1 LSATRIIIGIPRTFI
16 LVFAGAAAAVAASL
30 PGTPAAAPAAGHA
43 VTAASRSLATRAATP
58 PGHATPAIL
67 AITVIPARPA
77 TARPATARYTLT
89 AATRRLTVPLTPRQ
103 LAWRMLA
110 RFGWPHWQFRYLD
123 LLWDHE
129 SGWDPR
135 AANPYSEAY
144 GIPQADPGSQMAAA
158 GPDWRWSARTQ
169 IRWGLSYIQQRYGS
183 PLSAW
188 SHENWAGW
196 Y

>member
-1 LSATRIIIGIPRTFI
+1 LSATRIIIGISRTFI

-30 PGTPAAAPAAGHA
+30 PGTPPAAPA
-43 VTAASRSLATRAATP
+43 LATGPAVAAAALSLPARTATSS
-58 PGHATPAIL
+58 GHATPAIL

-77 TARPATARYTLT
+77 PARYTLT
-89 AATRRLTVPLTPRQ
+89 AATRRLAVPLTPRQ

-129 SGWDPR
+129 SGWDPQ

-144 GIPQADPGSQMAAA
+144 GIPQADPGSQMATA

-169 IRWGLSYIQQRYGS
+169 IRWGMSYIQQRYGS